1 MSYAYNQTIL
11 SATRV
16 ASKIS
21 NNCEVISHSLI
32 DNIIINYDM
41 KYQSGI
47 IETSITDHY
56 SIYLIVPEKKK
67 LTMNP
72 KQYSLE

>member
-1 MSYAYNQTIL
+1 MPTIL

-16 ASKIS
+16 ATKVL
-21 NNCEVISHSLI
+21 NNQTVTSETLI

-41 KYQSGI
+41 VYQSGI

-56 SIYLIVPEKKK
+56 SIYIIIPEIKK
-67 LTMNP
+67 
-72 KQYSLE
+72 S